1 MNLTELEKKLIR
13 KRIVVLS
20 ERILEA
26 EARAANYFA
35 NLQQQR
41 RNMEDFEEHYN
52 YTQDVIQRFREE
64 RLELLRELNQV
75 EPGADEETPA
85 MGLADGDTF

>member
-26 EARAANYFA
+26 ESRAANYFA

-41 RNMEDFEEHYN
+41 QNMEAFEEHYN
-52 YTQDVIQRFREE
+52 YTNDYISKLRDE
-64 RLELLRELNQV
+64 RLDLLRELNQV
-75 EPGADEETPA
+75 EPGTDEEEAT
-85 MGLADGDTF
+85 MGLADGDPF